1 VEGGKKFAVEGVFV
15 CVAGVVLELEKALG
29 EELAAGHLLGLE
41 KDPAG
46 PLW

>member
-1 VEGGKKFAVEGVFV
+1 VEGGKKLAVEGVFV
-15 CVAGVVLELEKALG
+15 GVAGVVLELEEALG

-41 KDPAG
+41 KDAIG